1 MSRASNSNF
10 TRGAQLWAHNIRMI
24 LQGLRNVCIFGLV
37 FVLGVLAVRISQYM
51 NFSTFYYFL
60 IERYVQFKLAV
71 GAFFYGKG
79 KIGIT
84 FYSLEHHR
92 FIFRNAQD
100 FEYKFWHVT
109 EHGLVIRR
117 FLLWVVGHALIEVLL
132 AFVVGS
138 TMSLMYFSYRG
149 RNIIGTMKLRGSEL
163 VSVPQLRRLLK
174 KARQASKIQISGL
187 PIVKDSETQHILLTG
202 TTGAGKTN
210 MLNELL
216 PQIRL
221 RQNRA
226 IIFDVTGEFV
236 DRFFNPATDII
247 LNPLRDNSVDW
258 LPWND
263 CHTDEEYNNLAAAFV
278 DGESIT
284 SDRYWE
290 DAARKVLSEAF
301 KKEKDN
307 RSIESLLYVIGKI
320 PLHEFSEYFA
330 DTFAAAFVSKEA
342 EKGTASVRATLLNK
356 IERLK
361 HLKDGGQ
368 FSIKNWVNGGGT
380 GWLFINSKPNELDT
394 LRPLISAWANIAING
409 MLDRPHS
416 GKNEKMWFVMDELP
430 AIQKIPSLAMVLA
443 QGRKYGACLV
453 AGIQNIAQLDRIY
466 GHDGSKELLD
476 LFRTRFFFAV
486 SDNHIAE
493 YASKSLGEIEI
504 DETKE
509 SLSYGSNTMRDG
521 VNINSAEKIKRLVL
535 PDEVKN
541 LPPLTC
547 YVKLC
552 GEYPITKL
560 KMELQVQGSVPMG
573 SYKLFNYFVKN
584 KQEGKVLEIQ
594 HETVV
599 ATSSAN
605 DNTYQHKIHNIEDK
619 GILPRNSK
627 ISMAKREIQE
637 KLESVAAET
646 PINNPSELTKKDL
659 IAKLKD

>member
-24 LQGLRNVCIFGLV
+24 LQGLRNVCIFGLA
-37 FVLGVLAVRISQYM
+37 FVIGLLAVRISQYM
-51 NFSTFYYFL
+51 TFASFYYFL
-60 IERYVQFKLAV
+60 IERYVQFKLAI
-71 GAFFYGKG
+71 GGFFYDKG

-84 FYSLEHHR
+84 FYSLEQHQ

-100 FEYKFWHVT
+100 FEYKFWQVT
-109 EHGLVIRR
+109 NHGVVIKR
-117 FLLWVVGHALIEVLL
+117 FSQWAAAQGLTEVLL
-132 AFVVGS
+132 AFVIGS
-138 TMSLMYFSYRG
+138 TLSLVYFIYRG

-163 VSVPQLRRLLK
+163 VSVHKLK
-174 KARQASKIQISGL
+174 KLLQRTRQASKIQISGL

-202 TTGAGKTN
+202 TTGGGKTN
-210 MLNELL
+210 MLKELL

-221 RQNRA
+221 IQNRA

-236 DRFFNPATDII
+236 ERFFNPATDII
-247 LNPLRDNSVDW
+247 LNPLHDNSVDW

-263 CHTDEEYNNLAAAFV
+263 CHTDEEYDNLAAAFV

-307 RSIESLLYVIGKI
+307 RSIESLLHIIGKA
-320 PLHEFSEYFA
+320 PLYEFSEYFA

-361 HLKDGGQ
+361 HLKDGGR
-368 FSIKNWVNGGGT
+368 FSIKNWVNSSGS
-380 GWLFINSKPNELDT
+380 GWLFITAKPNELDT

-416 GKNEKMWFVMDELP
+416 GQNEKMWFVMDELP

-453 AGIQNIAQLDRIY
+453 AGIQNIAQLERIY
-466 GHDGSKELLD
+466 GHDASKELLD

-521 VNINSAEKIKRLVL
+521 VNINSAAKIKRLVL

-560 KMELQVQGSVPMG
+560 TVRLQAQSRLSISG
-573 SYKLFNYFVKN
+573 YKLFNHFLK
-584 KQEGKVLEIQ
+584 KRIGQEIEIQ
-594 HETVV
+594 RE
-599 ATSSAN
+599 SAI
-605 DNTYQHKIHNIEDK
+605 DNAYQHNTTDTSQSIDIDPNINQPVAIQLDK
-619 GILPRNSK
+619 K
-627 ISMAKREIQE
+627 
-637 KLESVAAET
+637 AEF
-646 PINNPSELTKKDL
+646 LKDL
-659 IAKLKD
+659 EG